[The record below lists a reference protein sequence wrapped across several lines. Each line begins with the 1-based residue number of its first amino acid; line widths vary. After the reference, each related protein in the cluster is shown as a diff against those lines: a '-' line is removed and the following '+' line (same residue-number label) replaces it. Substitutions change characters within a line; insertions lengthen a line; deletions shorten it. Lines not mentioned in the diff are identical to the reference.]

1 MKKIFGKVNEKGT
14 LLVEAMAMLGLIAM
28 VTPVLYKKAA
38 ERTVEL
44 QDVNASSQLRAL
56 SSAVDSYI
64 KDNFAKIT
72 KGDTI
77 NGIDYSSFKDA
88 DNGAVGPI
96 SLSHFADYLPYGF
109 LNNDG
114 STRETKLFTD
124 NYNVWIKLEADYQNY
139 TDPTTGNT
147 ERKALSQILTG
158 FVSAKPKNAEEI
170 GQVRASRIASMI
182 GSNGGY
188 VIDGTT
194 VMGAQGIWSVPVNEF
209 NNNDFANNTFV
220 VSSLQPI
227 SSQGLANEDVLHR
240 KDEPDADQE
249 LNTMET
255 DLFMGFTEDT
265 TRNIRMVN
273 QIIMNPDPDRMVGS
287 GNESAHNA
295 PDNMQPLTGNDATD
309 LDKALYITKGGGA
322 YLEGALNAMNSLF
335 SVNSQGI
342 RYFGSTE
349 TEEVQPD
356 GSTKKLTS
364 RAAEP
369 LMKIDGTSMV
379 YGNPG
384 AGNAKLTVNSAGN
397 MSYGSDE
404 VKADD
409 GTVTEGANVSLYADK
424 TNFKAGDGA
433 LRVSK
438 EENAAGGNT
447 AWVSVFNQGEAHEG
461 GRTTYTWNGAVP
473 TEDAAEATGKYEVSI
488 NGSAF
493 VKDTLLTG
501 KIKSYNVDAATLRA
515 GVDPEDF
522 DDAAD
527 DIDFYTVTKQDS
539 MVAGK
544 GKVLLSVADKHIDA
558 DNIAD
563 GRPSSPAGVSIRTDA
578 ENGAEAPGLDI
589 ILGNTS
595 VRDRVNDAVV
605 DHYAN
610 GYATDDGTVRIGAAN
625 GIYLSAYDAD
635 GRTQN
640 STDEDPVRISLN
652 GDTFTV
658 SKRKPHNNV
667 QGNTFYNTVDSV
679 VDSFNVFS
687 TQINTTNEIKDA
699 DNYWRA
705 WWSRTLHGRMYVGD
719 TAFIVGAK
727 NGNPVFEAFPVAG
740 GGSGVST
747 GTSYYP
753 DYGASIKMSGGIAIY
768 DYDYNHLQNSDN
780 ITGQSGHGRD
790 AAIYANKGRFEIRA
804 TDYSDATKNL
814 VKDGNNLD
822 KILVVDSN
830 KNTTY
835 VPDTD
840 KAHGSVYIR
849 KGSMNLATYG
859 SGEIGGSKTRLTNT
873 AILNQYAGND
883 TTTKEKEAVGYI
895 AADRFVSQ
903 FKVDNNSVLSAS
915 VNGSAN
921 VQGAN
926 FSPYEYYEVNPAYT
940 SVMHDIKL
948 TTRGGARLSDI
959 LPDFINKG
967 IYVVDTTYTPNAT
980 WVPGTTVIPTAE
992 VGDSAENEVSAFAGF
1007 IPTPKCPPGYAKV
1020 VTLTPSGWAM
1030 AQAGTPVDRGGID
1043 IMSHNNPMEFINL
1056 DPTTGDTVQPLTFQK
1071 STWLKA
1077 MVLPYC
1083 GQFQEDGTGCGENFR
1098 GWGAI
1103 LGFIYPHS
1111 YYTEFINQAG
1121 LGGKQNDNDVYWN
1134 LFPVYYKQ
1142 LEGYAT
1148 VYCYFDRKDG
1158 NLNSNYVDK
1167 AYDQLS
1173 DYKTSPSDA
1182 KNVYYYEKNHGVGD
1196 SNAQYINRL
1205 NDPNLKY
1212 KDPW

>member
-77 NGIDYSSFKDA
+77 NGIDYGSFKDA
-88 DNGAVGPI
+88 DSGAVGPI
-96 SLSHFADYLPYGF
+96 ALSHFSDYLPYGF
-109 LNNDG
+109 LNDDG
-114 STRETKLFTD
+114 SARETKLFTD

-139 TDPTTGNT
+139 VDPTTGNA

-158 FVSAKPKNAEEI
+158 FISAKPKNAEEI

-188 VIDGTT
+188 VIDGNT
-194 VMGAQGIWSVPVNEF
+194 VMGAQGIWSVPVAEF
-209 NNNDFANNTFV
+209 NGNDFTNNTFV

-265 TRNIRMVN
+265 SRNIRMVN

-295 PDNMQPLTGNDATD
+295 PDNMQPLDGNGAQD
-309 LDKALYITKGGGA
+309 LDKALYIAKGGGA

-342 RYFGSTE
+342 RYFGTDE
-349 TEEVQPD
+349 TDELQPD
-356 GSTKKLTS
+356 GTTKKLTS

-369 LMKIDGTSMV
+369 VMKIDSTSMV

-438 EENAAGGNT
+438 EENAAGGDT
-447 AWVSVFNQGEAHEG
+447 AWVSVFNQGDAHEG
-461 GRTTYTWNGAVP
+461 GRSTYTWNGAVP
-473 TEDAAEATGKYEVSI
+473 TEDAAETTGKYEVSI

-501 KIKSYNVDAATLRA
+501 KIKSFNIDTAILRA
-515 GVDPEDF
+515 GVDPAKF
-522 DDAAD
+522 DDAQFD
-527 DIDFYTVTKQDS
+527 TDFYTVTRRGS
-539 MVAGK
+539 FVAGK
-544 GKVLLSVADKHIDA
+544 SDTPVMTISEEDYTDDEGRDIKAGVVIHTTADASLRGVAEGIDIRAGDTALPAVNAEYIPRGIDENTQENIVRIGGQDGIFLTAYDDTGKVTGA
-558 DNIAD
+558 
-563 GRPSSPAGVSIRTDA
+563 PVSIQGDMLRAYKNANYNTIDTYTHQFNLMSSWLYNNTA
-578 ENGAEAPGLDI
+578 NGETYLDGAYDHFRKPY
-589 ILGNTS
+589 GNTS
-595 VRDRVNDAVV
+595 YGRVYIADSNVLVAAYTGEVV
-605 DHYAN
+605 
-610 GYATDDGTVRIGAAN
+610 
-625 GIYLSAYDAD
+625 AD
-635 GRTQN
+635 IMPTKS
-640 STDEDPVRISLN
+640 STNP
-652 GDTFTV
+652 
-658 SKRKPHNNV
+658 
-667 QGNTFYNTVDSV
+667 
-679 VDSFNVFS
+679 
-687 TQINTTNEIKDA
+687 
-699 DNYWRA
+699 
-705 WWSRTLHGRMYVGD
+705 
-719 TAFIVGAK
+719 TAKF
-727 NGNPVFEAFPVAG
+727 
-740 GGSGVST
+740 
-747 GTSYYP
+747 
-753 DYGASIKMSGGIAIY
+753 SGGFAVY
-768 DYDYNHLQNSDN
+768 DYDYYFNKPDANGNDRNKQNMD
-780 ITGQSGHGRD
+780 D
-790 AAIYANKGRFEIRA
+790 ASFIVRKGAVEVR
-804 TDYSDATKNL
+804 TTVNDDSNKNL
-814 VKDGNNLD
+814 THGD
-822 KILVVDSN
+822 KILVVDNN
-830 KNTTY
+830 KSTSASIG
-835 VPDTD
+835 VPDND
-840 KAHGSVYIR
+840 AGKGSVYIR

-859 SGEIGGSKTRLTNT
+859 SGEIGGNKTRLTNT
-873 AILNQYAGND
+873 TILNQYAGD
-883 TTTKEKEAVGYI
+883 AAAKEKEAVGYI

-915 VNGSAN
+915 LNGSNN
-921 VQGAN
+921 VKGTN
-926 FSPYEYYEVNPAYT
+926 FEPYEYYEVNPAYT

-967 IYVVDTTYTPNAT
+967 IYVVDTTYSPDVK
-980 WVPGTTVIPTAE
+980 WVPGSNTIPTTE

-1030 AQAGTPVDRGGID
+1030 AQAGTPVDKGGID
-1043 IMSHNNPMEFINL
+1043 IISHNNPMEFINL

-1071 STWLKA
+1071 NTWLKA

-1083 GQFQEDGTGCGENFR
+1083 GTFQEDGTGCGENFR

-1148 VYCYFDRKDG
+1148 VYCYFDRKDA
-1158 NLNSNYVDK
+1158 NLSSNYVDK

-1182 KNVYYYEKNHGVGD
+1182 KNVFYYEKNHSVGD

>member
-188 VIDGTT
+188 VIDSAT

-447 AWVSVFNQGEAHEG
+447 AWVSVFNQGDAHEG

-473 TEDAAEATGKYEVSI
+473 TEDAAETTGKYEVSI

-501 KIKSYNVDAATLRA
+501 KIKSFNIDVATLRA
-515 GVDPEDF
+515 GVDPTDF
-522 DDAAD
+522 DEAQFDT
-527 DIDFYTVTKQDS
+527 DFYTVTRRGS
-539 MVAGK
+539 FVAGK
-544 GKVLLSVADKHIDA
+544 SDTPVMTISEEDYTD
-558 DNIAD
+558 DE
-563 GRPSSPAGVSIRTDA
+563 GRDIKAGVVIHTTADASLRGVAEGIDIRAGDTALPAVNA
-578 ENGAEAPGLDI
+578 EYIPRGIDE
-589 ILGNTS
+589 NTQE
-595 VRDRVNDAVV
+595 NI
-605 DHYAN
+605 
-610 GYATDDGTVRIGAAN
+610 VRIGGQDGVFLTAYDDAGKVTGAPVSIQGDMLRAYKNANYNTIDTYTHQFNLMSYWLYNSTAN
-625 GIYLSAYDAD
+625 GGTYLDVAYDHF
-635 GRTQN
+635 REPYRN
-640 STDEDPVRISLN
+640 
-652 GDTFTV
+652 
-658 SKRKPHNNV
+658 
-667 QGNTFYNTVDSV
+667 
-679 VDSFNVFS
+679 
-687 TQINTTNEIKDA
+687 
-699 DNYWRA
+699 
-705 WWSRTLHGRMYVGD
+705 
-719 TAFIVGAK
+719 
-727 NGNPVFEAFPVAG
+727 
-740 GGSGVST
+740 
-747 GTSYYP
+747 TSYGRVYIADSNVLVAAYTGEVVADIMP
-753 DYGASIKMSGGIAIY
+753 TKSSTNPTAKFSGGFAVY
-768 DYDYNHLQNSDN
+768 DYDYYFNKP
-780 ITGQSGHGRD
+780 D
-790 AAIYANKGRFEIRA
+790 ANGNDRNKANMDDASFIVRKGAVEVRTTA
-804 TDYSDATKNL
+804 NNDSNKNL
-814 VKDGNNLD
+814 THGD
-822 KILVVDSN
+822 KILVVDNN
-830 KNTTY
+830 KSTSASTG
-835 VPDTD
+835 VPDND
-840 KAHGSVYIR
+840 AGKGSVYIR

-859 SGEIGGSKTRLTNT
+859 DNKVRLTNQN
-873 AILNQYAGND
+873 ILDQYKDGNSD
-883 TTTKEKEAVGYI
+883 SAKDKEKAAVGYI
-895 AADRFVSQ
+895 AADRFISHYNVAKDSADALTATAK
-903 FKVDNNSVLSAS
+903 FGGYTEENKVV
-915 VNGSAN
+915 GSGKTYQAYA
-921 VQGAN
+921 G
-926 FSPYEYYEVNPAYT
+926 YEVNPAYT

-967 IYVVDTTYTPNAT
+967 IYVIDTTYKDDTV
-980 WVPGTTVIPTAE
+980 WYKTTHTEIE
-992 VGDSAENEVSAFAGF
+992 NDNKDLGDDASAEEMVSPYAGF

-1030 AQAGTPVDRGGID
+1030 AQAGTPVMRNGYVD
-1043 IMSHNNPMEFINL
+1043 IMSHTNPSEFLAIT
-1056 DPTTGDTVQPLTFQK
+1056 PESGDTVQPLTYQK
-1071 STWLKA
+1071 NTWLKA
-1077 MVLPYC
+1077 MVLPECDRGDGRKMILDTKDSNC
-1083 GQFQEDGTGCGENFR
+1083 GGKTDFQ

-1103 LGFIYPHS
+1103 LGFIYPAT
-1111 YYTEFINQAG
+1111 YYDQFINHNKTPNTQKPG
-1121 LGGKQNDNDVYWN
+1121 TGQTSSNDVYWN
-1134 LFPVYYKQ
+1134 LFPAYYKQ
-1142 LEGYAT
+1142 IEGYAT
-1148 VYCYFDRKDG
+1148 VYCYFDRSDPTWKNDLVDYKYDQIKARDDG
-1158 NLNSNYVDK
+1158 NLN
-1167 AYDQLS
+1167 
-1173 DYKTSPSDA
+1173 
-1182 KNVYYYEKNHGVGD
+1182 YYQRDNTEYEK
-1196 SNAQYINRL
+1196 RL

-1212 KDPW
+1212 YDPW